1 MHANGIWTRN
11 SGISGCKYLAVTETT
26 EVRL

>member
-1 MHANGIWTRN
+1 MHGIWTRN
-11 SGISGCKYLAVTETT
+11 SGISGCKYRAVTETT